1 MATADPESPLQ
12 FPCDFP
18 IKAFG
23 HNRADFDALVVEIV
37 RRHASNLGEGAVTSR
52 PSSKGKYTAVTVTIR
67 AESREQLDSI
77 YRDLT
82 ACPEILTAL

>member
-1 MATADPESPLQ
+1 MAESESPLQ
-12 FPCDFP
+12 FPCEFP

-23 HNRADFDALVVEIV
+23 HSRADFDVLVVEIV
-37 RRHASNLGEGAVTSR
+37 RRHAPNLGEGAVSSR
-52 PSSKGKYTAVTVTIR
+52 ASSKGKYMAVTVTIR

-82 ACPEILTAL
+82 ACPQVLTAL